1 MRARSI
7 PRTVA
12 KRAVAARAREARGA
26 DVVCPRHADGRGGE
40 ADGLDR
46 ADAAQLEAVRA
57 PDHVEGRV
65 VGPRLG
71 DNSLMNVMVAAASGD
86 AFQRI
91 VRRLLKKNC
100 TAQIYTAVQVHTHI
114 CFKYHS
120 DIY

>member
-1 MRARSI
+1 MDRTMGRRERSDGDGWERA
-7 PRTVA
+7 
-12 KRAVAARAREARGA
+12 
-26 DVVCPRHADGRGGE
+26 
-40 ADGLDR
+40 LN
-46 ADAAQLEAVRA
+46 AAQLEAVRA